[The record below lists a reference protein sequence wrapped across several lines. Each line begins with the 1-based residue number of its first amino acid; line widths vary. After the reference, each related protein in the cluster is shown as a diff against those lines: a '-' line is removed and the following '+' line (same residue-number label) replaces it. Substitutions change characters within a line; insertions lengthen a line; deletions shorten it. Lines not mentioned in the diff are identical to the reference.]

1 MMTVFL
7 EKHPTTL
14 YSRWHPATWEDYER
28 FRDDPSPEHIQL
40 FFYNHQ
46 LLVENRGWEGILHS
60 EVRELLGLILGLWLM
75 QHPEIKSKILGSC
88 LMEKVGQQ
96 AAAPDILVYLGENLP
111 QYQKGESRRINLDQQ
126 RPPDLVIE
134 VADTTLD
141 SDLDQ
146 KKHLYAELGIPE
158 YWVIDATGGQA
169 FVFILR
175 DREYYRTENSKLI
188 SGFTEQLLSEVVE
201 QMKIGSNISAASWF
215 RQQLST
221 SLPKEES

>member
-1 MMTVFL
+1 MIFAL
-7 EKHPTTL
+7 EKNQNFP
-14 YSRWHPATWEDYER
+14 YSQWHPATWEDYEK

-40 FFYNHQ
+40 FFYNYQ

-60 EVRELLGLILGLWLM
+60 EVCELLSAILVMWLM
-75 QHPEIKSKILGSC
+75 EHPEIKSKILGSC
-88 LMEKVGQQ
+88 LMEKAGKQ
-96 AAAPDILVYLGENLP
+96 AAAPDISIYLGENLP
-111 QYQKGESRRINLDQQ
+111 QYQKGELRSINLDQQ
-126 RPPDLVIE
+126 RSPDLVIE

-158 YWVIDATGGQA
+158 YWVIDATGGQV

-175 DREYYRTENSKLI
+175 DQEYRRTKNSKLI
-188 SGFTEQLLSEVVE
+188 LGFTEQLLSKVIE

-221 SLPKEES
+221 SLLMEES

>member
-1 MMTVFL
+1 MTILVGSL
-7 EKHPTTL
+7 VKPYAQWQT
-14 YSRWHPATWEDYER
+14 ATWQDYER
-28 FRDDPSPEHIQL
+28 LRDDPSLERVQL
-40 FFYNHQ
+40 FYYNHQ
-46 LLVENRGWEGILHS
+46 LLVENMGWEGILHS
-60 EVRELLGLILGLWLM
+60 EVRELLSAILVMWLIA
-75 QHPEIKSKILGSC
+75 HPEIKSKILGSC

-111 QYQKGESRRINLDQQ
+111 QYQKSESRRINLDQQ

-146 KKHLYAELGIPE
+146 KKHLYAALGIPE

>member
-1 MMTVFL
+1 
-7 EKHPTTL
+7 
-14 YSRWHPATWEDYER
+14 
-28 FRDDPSPEHIQL
+28 
-40 FFYNHQ
+40 
-46 LLVENRGWEGILHS
+46 
-60 EVRELLGLILGLWLM
+60 
-75 QHPEIKSKILGSC
+75 
-88 LMEKVGQQ
+88 
-96 AAAPDILVYLGENLP
+96 
-111 QYQKGESRRINLDQQ
+111 
-126 RPPDLVIE
+126 LVIE

>member
-1 MMTVFL
+1 MMKVFL
-7 EKHPTTL
+7 ENHLTTHYPQWQL
-14 YSRWHPATWEDYER
+14 ATWEDYEK
-28 FRDDPSPEHIQL
+28 FRDTPSPEHIQL

-46 LLVENRGWEGILHS
+46 LLAENRGWEGILHS
-60 EVRELLGLILGLWLM
+60 EVRELLSAILAMWLVEY
-75 QHPEIKSKILGSC
+75 PEIKSKILGGY
-88 LMEKVGQQ
+88 LMEKVGKQ
-96 AAAPDILVYLGENLP
+96 AAAPDISVYLGENLP
-111 QYQKGESRRINLDQQ
+111 QYQKGELRSINLDQQ

>member
-1 MMTVFL
+1 MKVFL
-7 EKHPTTL
+7 ENHLTTHYPQWQL
-14 YSRWHPATWEDYER
+14 ATWEDYEK
-28 FRDDPSPEHIQL
+28 FRDTPSPEHIQL

-46 LLVENRGWEGILHS
+46 LLAENRGWEGILHS
-60 EVRELLGLILGLWLM
+60 EVRELLSAILAMWLVEY
-75 QHPEIKSKILGSC
+75 PEIKSKILGGY
-88 LMEKVGQQ
+88 LMEKVGKQ
-96 AAAPDILVYLGENLP
+96 AAAPDISVYLGENLP
-111 QYQKGESRRINLDQQ
+111 QYQKGELRSINLDQQ